1 MQNNKLALLVYILSI
16 MWQGTTKSGL
26 NCANYFRLRAR
37 NSNTQT
43 HEMKNVMS
51 KASISFIYQVVVA
64 CPFKIIRK
72 KGKNSSHSVIEESY
86 NQIKYILIFLAIIEI
101 TMVKINIK

>member
-1 MQNNKLALLVYILSI
+1 
-16 MWQGTTKSGL
+16 
-26 NCANYFRLRAR
+26 
-37 NSNTQT
+37 
-43 HEMKNVMS
+43 MKNVMS
-51 KASISFIYQVVVA
+51 IASLSFIYQVVVA